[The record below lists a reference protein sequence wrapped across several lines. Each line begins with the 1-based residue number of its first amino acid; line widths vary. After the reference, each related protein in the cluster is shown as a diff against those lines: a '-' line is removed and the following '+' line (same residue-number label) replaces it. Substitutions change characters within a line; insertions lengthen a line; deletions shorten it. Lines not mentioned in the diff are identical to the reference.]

1 MVRVKERNEGEG
13 LGGGNWDRV
22 MGRLAGQR
30 GRGEVLGKSDRP
42 GTGTAQGQHRRQR
55 AQGIIS
61 TGLTRRGH
69 LRAWAPTTPMAAP
82 RLQGRPPRAQQPAAA
97 TRPGI
102 RPVCGLVDS
111 AMAHA
116 GARWGRS
123 RAPPK
128 RALAVA
134 AGMPLFRKMRGR
146 VQCSAV
152 QCRGIESSA
161 AEPQR
166 RSATQQREAAVCAAV
181 GRCEAAAA
189 TASAP
194 AS

>member
-1 MVRVKERNEGEG
+1 MGANDAHGSTASAGKAAEGPA
-13 LGGGNWDRV
+13 
-22 MGRLAGQR
+22 AGCR
-30 GRGEVLGKSDRP
+30 D
-42 GTGTAQGQHRRQR
+42 
-55 AQGIIS
+55 
-61 TGLTRRGH
+61 
-69 LRAWAPTTPMAAP
+69 AP
-82 RLQGRPPRAQQPAAA
+82 RA
-97 TRPGI
+97 TI